1 LSAASSPGAAQTGA
15 GMPATEQHSKAAADR
30 RRSEK
35 EEVFGLTDGF
45 FIV

>member
-1 LSAASSPGAAQTGA
+1 
-15 GMPATEQHSKAAADR
+15 MPATEQHSKAAADR

-35 EEVFGLTDGF
+35 EEVIGLTDGF